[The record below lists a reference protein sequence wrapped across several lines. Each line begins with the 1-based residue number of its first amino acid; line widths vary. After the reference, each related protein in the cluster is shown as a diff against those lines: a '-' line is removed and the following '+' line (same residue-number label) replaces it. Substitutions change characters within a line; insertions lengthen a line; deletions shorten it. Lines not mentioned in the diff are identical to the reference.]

1 MLQKP
6 SHSGSELKARGSI
19 LNTPGVPHAPDA
31 SSPVIQK
38 RHQMTAPKPQTPAAS
53 PRSGLARE
61 MGLLGLVATGVC
73 SMIGA
78 GINVIPFMIQ
88 RHVPG
93 IGPHVLAGFLFAA
106 VPAVLAGLAYA
117 VLASAMPRAGG
128 SYVYASRALDP
139 YLGFVASFS
148 QWFSL
153 CVAIGV
159 VSYLIAPF
167 LRDIALAAGSAGTAV
182 ALDSGPIRLAISL
195 GFFWVA
201 ALVNLRGVKAYERL
215 IVPLMFLTFVL
226 GGVVIVAGFSLGHEA
241 FAAALQAREGR
252 AVPATPSPPLPLS
265 VLLPASALLFAS
277 FIGFDSIAQAG
288 GEAKNPGRN
297 LPLAIGIAV
306 VSVGVFYMLFTAAVY
321 HAVPWQFIAEEARH
335 RDLTAPG
342 LLRYLLP
349 PAWTVVIVAGAAVAL
364 IKDLPAMLLAVSR
377 LMFAWAEDGIFPA
390 RIAAVHPRFRTPHV
404 AILATAAMATIG
416 ILGCHLAGD
425 FFLGIDIL
433 VTSMLV
439 NFLLMAL
446 SVLALPRRNAALA
459 REVTVLPSRT
469 AQVPLAILAV
479 VVLAA
484 FLGVHTWRD
493 LTATSSPWYFR
504 STPLWLLVM
513 AAGSVIYLRETRKLR
528 RKGVDLDARFAALP
542 PG

>member
-1 MLQKP
+1 
-6 SHSGSELKARGSI
+6 
-19 LNTPGVPHAPDA
+19 
-31 SSPVIQK
+31 
-38 RHQMTAPKPQTPAAS
+38 
-53 PRSGLARE
+53 

-93 IGPHVLAGFLFAA
+93 IGPNVLPAFIFAA
-106 VPAVLAGLAYA
+106 LPAVLAGLAYA

-159 VSYLIAPF
+159 VSYLIVPF
-167 LRDIALAAGSAGTAV
+167 LRDIAVAAGSSAV
-182 ALDSGPIRLAISL
+182 AAALETGPIRLTISL
-195 GFFWVA
+195 AFLWTAV
-201 ALVNLRGVKAYERL
+201 LVNIRGVKAYERL

-226 GGVVIVAGFSLGHEA
+226 GAVVIVVGFSFDHAA
-241 FAAALQAREGR
+241 FAGALQAREGR
-252 AVPATPSPPLPLS
+252 AVAFTQAPPLTLA

-288 GEAKNPGRN
+288 GEAKDPGRN
-297 LPLAIGIAV
+297 LPRAIGIAV
-306 VSVGVFYMLFTAAVY
+306 VSVGLFYMLFTGAVY
-321 HAVPWQFIAEEARH
+321 HAVPWQYIAAEAPR

-342 LLRYLLP
+342 LLGYLLP
-349 PAWTVVIVAGAAVAL
+349 PAWTVVIVSGAAVAL
-364 IKDLPAMLLAVSR
+364 IKDLPAMVLAVSR
-377 LMFAWAEDGIFPA
+377 LMFAWAEDGIFPRA
-390 RIAAVHPRFRTPHV
+390 IAAVHPRFRTPHV
-404 AILATAAMATIG
+404 AIAASALMATLG
-416 ILGCHLAGD
+416 ILGCHVAGD

-439 NFLLMAL
+439 NFLLMAV
-446 SVLALPRRNAALA
+446 SVLTLPGRNAALA
-459 REVTVLPSRT
+459 GEVTVLPSRR
-469 AQVPLAILAV
+469 AQVPLATTAV
-479 VVLAA
+479 VVLTV
-484 FLGVHTWRD
+484 FLAVHTWRD
-493 LTATSSPWYFR
+493 MTAPVGAWYLR
-504 STPLWLLVM
+504 STPVWLLVM
-513 AAGSVIYLRETRKLR
+513 AAGSLIYFRETRKLR
-528 RKGVDLDARFAALP
+528 RQGVDLDARFAVLP

>member
-1 MLQKP
+1 MTTSQ
-6 SHSGSELKARGSI
+6 
-19 LNTPGVPHAPDA
+19 APA
-31 SSPVIQK
+31 
-38 RHQMTAPKPQTPAAS
+38 TAAPA
-53 PRSGLARE
+53 RSGLVRE

-93 IGPHVLAGFLFAA
+93 IGPNVLPAFLFAA
-106 VPAVLAGLAYA
+106 LPAVLAGLAYA

-128 SYVYASRALDP
+128 SYVYASRSLDP

-159 VSYLIAPF
+159 VSYLIVPF
-167 LRDIALAAGSAGTAV
+167 LRDIALAAGSTAV
-182 ALDSGPIRLAISL
+182 AATLESGPIRLAISL
-195 GFFWVA
+195 GFLWA
-201 ALVNLRGVKAYERL
+201 AVVVNIRGVKAYERL
-215 IVPLMFLTFVL
+215 IVPLMFLTFIL
-226 GGVVIVAGFSLGHEA
+226 GGVVIIAGFAFGHEA
-241 FAAALQAREGR
+241 FSAALQAREGR
-252 AVPATPSPPLPLS
+252 AVAANDAPPLPLS
-265 VLLPASALLFAS
+265 ILLPASALLFAS

-306 VSVGVFYMLFTAAVY
+306 VSVGFFYMLFTAAVY
-321 HAVPWQFIAEEARH
+321 HAVPWQFIAAEAQKT
-335 RDLTAPG
+335 DLTAPG

-349 PAWTVVIVAGAAVAL
+349 PAWTVVIVSGAAVAL

-377 LMFAWAEDGIFPA
+377 LMFAWAEDGIFPRA
-390 RIAAVHPRFRTPHV
+390 IAAVHRRFRTPHV
-404 AILATAAMATIG
+404 AILVSAGMASVG
-416 ILGCHLAGD
+416 IMGCHLAGD

-439 NFLLMAL
+439 NFLLMAV
-446 SVLALPRRNAALA
+446 SVLTLPARNPALA

-469 AQVPLAILAV
+469 VQVPLAWAAV
-479 VVLAA
+479 VLLSL

-493 LTATSSPWYFR
+493 VTRPVGAWYFR
-504 STPLWLLVM
+504 STPVWLLVM

-528 RKGVDLDARFAALP
+528 RQGVDLDARFASLP